1 MNRFVELTSFCNGAR
16 KGLAMLSVISLAACS
31 DGYPTEDVPQIDPAV
46 MTLPQLLDALN
57 ELGQD
62 AQPGARWRYTLREGC
77 ELDILVRDEE
87 RQRHRIALHNVVIET
102 RSVDGTTEVLLV
114 PTGGEAGGAITA
126 LETRRWPDTIR
137 ARSLFTQLEARCRAS
152 APTPA

>member
-1 MNRFVELTSFCNGAR
+1 MKRFSLITVAR
-16 KGLAMLSVISLAACS
+16 SGLAVLVVLTLAACS

-62 AQPGARWRYTLREGC
+62 AQPGTRWRYSLREAC
-77 ELDILVRDEE
+77 QLDISVRDEE
-87 RQRHRIALHNVVIET
+87 RQRHRVALHRVVIET
-102 RSVDGTTEVLLV
+102 RSADGITEILLV
-114 PTGGEAGGAITA
+114 PQGGEASGAITA
-126 LETRRWPDTIR
+126 LETRRWTDTIR

-152 APTPA
+152 ALRSA

>member
-1 MNRFVELTSFCNGAR
+1 MTRFFLMTVGRS
-16 KGLAMLSVISLAACS
+16 GLAVLAALMLAACS
-31 DGYPTEDVPQIDPAV
+31 DGYPTKDVPQIDPAV

-57 ELGQD
+57 ELGRD

-77 ELDILVRDEE
+77 ELDVTVRDEE
-87 RQRHRIALHNVVIET
+87 RHRHRVALHRVVIET
-102 RSVDGTTEVLLV
+102 RSVNGTTEILLV
-114 PTGGEAGGAITA
+114 PHGGDASGAITA

-152 APTPA
+152 ALAPA